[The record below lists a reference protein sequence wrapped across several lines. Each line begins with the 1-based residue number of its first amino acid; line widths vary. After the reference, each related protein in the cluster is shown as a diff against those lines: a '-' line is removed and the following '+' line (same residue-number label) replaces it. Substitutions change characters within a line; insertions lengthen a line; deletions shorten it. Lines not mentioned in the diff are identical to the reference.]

1 MENSNNTKT
10 SINYPTPHGDKLKM
24 LIENTKLPE
33 ADKKKV
39 EWINLEYTKWIK
51 DMNSLASKG
60 ESKVRDLVKL
70 LNEYKMK
77 VELNLI
83 WDSAENFLYRQKGQL
98 KLDNSILEEWFPRLI
113 DQDIFEEINVENLS
127 LGPSKAFSS
136 AYFKNNLAS
145 PELHPMIEIR
155 SKDQDFTVGQKV
167 YIKTSFDRNFDA
179 KSSYTLQTFV
189 AYLAAEIKT
198 NLDKTMFQEAVAT
211 SHDLKIA
218 APGSK
223 YFLICEYLDM
233 TPISSAGT
241 DIEEVLILRGKR
253 TSSTERKNYANAQYR
268 KDNREEYAKKLAEN
282 PIREKVILHFV
293 SHIHKFLNVD
303 NDISN
308 SVERGY
314 F

>member
-1 MENSNNTKT
+1 MTHSSNVNKT
-10 SINYPTPHGDKLKM
+10 ISYPTPHGEKLKI
-24 LIENTKLPE
+24 LRDNPKLPK
-33 ADKKKV
+33 ADEEKV
-39 EWINLEYTKWIK
+39 TWIISEYTKWIN
-51 DMNSLASKG
+51 DMNSLTTRG
-60 ESKVRDLVKL
+60 EEKVRNLVEL

-83 WDSAENFLYRQKGQL
+83 WDSTENFLYRQKGQL
-98 KLDNSILEEWFPRLI
+98 KLDNSILEEWFPRLVDPEI
-113 DQDIFEEINVENLS
+113 LEEIDIKNLS
-127 LGPSKAFSS
+127 VGPSKAFSS
-136 AYFKNNLAS
+136 AYFKNNLIA
-145 PELHPMIEIR
+145 PGAHPMIEIR
-155 SKDQDFTVGQKV
+155 SKDQDFAIGQKV
-167 YIKTSFDRNFDA
+167 YIKSSFD
-179 KSSYTLQTFV
+179 KSFNTESSNTLQTFV

-253 TSSTERKNYANAQYR
+253 TNSNERKKYSNAQYR
-268 KDNREEYAKKLAEN
+268 KDNREEYAQRLSAT
-282 PIREKVILHFV
+282 PIREKVILHFIN
-293 SHIHKFLNVD
+293 HIHKFLKVD
-303 NDISN
+303 NDILN